1 MASTAKWITNLRQ
14 SIKNTCGTGWS
25 VRGRES
31 KGELI
36 TQVTFR
42 YPDNQGR
49 TAANVNLAWNAKN
62 TTKIITAIEQLN
74 DLMTQKN
81 LSLQKAVE
89 LRMEPIS
96 QNKDNNFSTWEALK
110 IDYLNDEKKNHRDT
124 TTRDLE
130 LRLNRFL
137 ECFKQKPI
145 PRDSETLFKRFYDLH
160 LTLPSFSL

>member
-1 MASTAKWITNLRQ
+1 MASTQKWVTNLRQ

-62 TTKIITAIEQLN
+62 TTKIITAVEALN

-96 QNKDNNFSTWEALK
+96 QNKDNNFSTCEALK
-110 IDYLNDEKKNHRDT
+110 NDYLNE
-124 TTRDLE
+124 
-130 LRLNRFL
+130 
-137 ECFKQKPI
+137 
-145 PRDSETLFKRFYDLH
+145 
-160 LTLPSFSL
+160 